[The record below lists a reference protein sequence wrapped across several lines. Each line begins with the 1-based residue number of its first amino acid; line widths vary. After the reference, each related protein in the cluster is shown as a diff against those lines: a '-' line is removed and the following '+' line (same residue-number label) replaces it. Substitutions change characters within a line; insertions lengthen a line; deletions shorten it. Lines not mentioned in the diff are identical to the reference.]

1 MLACQAEKKCV
12 LKCCESM
19 LNLLKLSHTH
29 LKDSMATA
37 DAGDPPTELEVFWI
51 SSELC

>member
-1 MLACQAEKKCV
+1 MESLMLACQAEKKCV

-37 DAGDPPTELEVFWI
+37 DAGDPPTGSFLDFQ
-51 SSELC
+51 